1 MKCTFLFSFFFLIIK
16 REKKIISFSIQ
27 VRFSV
32 STSHNAERAKLKRK
46 NFQKPNLFVIL
57 LLLLVDGGLG
67 DPVQIPLAT
76 LRDAAAALV
85 LVLLEHADLLQRLHH
100 LAVDGPGG
108 VDVVGRAGTTVLGG
122 AVDLAQ
128 TANTDGLA
136 HVDVTGDG
144 GGTDVVP

>member
-1 MKCTFLFSFFFLIIK
+1 ML
-16 REKKIISFSIQ
+16 REQSKKK
-27 VRFSV
+27 
-32 STSHNAERAKLKRK
+32 KLS
-46 NFQKPNLFVIL
+46 KPNLFVIL

-85 LVLLEHADLLQRLHH
+85 LVLLEHTDLLQGLHH

-108 VDVVGRAGTTVLGG
+108 VDVVGRAGTTVLGR
-122 AVDLAQ
+122 AVNLAQ

-136 HVDVTGDG
+136 DVDVTGDG